1 MLWAKKTFP
10 ILSAILIAYFPWQTY
25 SQLAQNNTGRS
36 ESELFVLS
44 TTGKHKFKVE
54 IAKTPREQEIGL
66 MYRTKLDQNA
76 GMLFDYGALTKIQM
90 WMKNTFIPLDMI
102 FINNQGII
110 ESFHERTVPKSLR
123 IISSQGPVRAVLEVN
138 AGTISRLKIKVG
150 DRIYHKIFYK

>member
-25 SQLAQNNTGRS
+25 SQMAQNNTGRS

-44 TTGKHKFKVE
+44 ATGKHKIQVE
-54 IAKTPREQEIGL
+54 IAKTPREQKIGL

-76 GMLFDYGALTKIQM
+76 GMLFDYEILTKIQM

-102 FINNQGII
+102 FINKQGII
-110 ESFHERTVPKSLR
+110 KSFYERTVTKSLE

-150 DRIYHKIFYK
+150 DRIDHNIFYK

>member
-1 MLWAKKTFP
+1 
-10 ILSAILIAYFPWQTY
+10 
-25 SQLAQNNTGRS
+25 
-36 ESELFVLS
+36 
-44 TTGKHKFKVE
+44 
-54 IAKTPREQEIGL
+54 
-66 MYRTKLDQNA
+66 
-76 GMLFDYGALTKIQM
+76 
-90 WMKNTFIPLDMI
+90 MI

>member
-25 SQLAQNNTGRS
+25 SQIAQNNTGRS

-44 TTGKHKFKVE
+44 ASGKHKFKVE
-54 IAKTPREQEIGL
+54 IAKTPREQKIGL

-76 GMLFDYGALTKIQM
+76 GMLFDYGVLTKIQM

-110 ESFHERTVPKSLR
+110 ESFHERAVPKSLK
-123 IISSQGPVRAVLEVN
+123 IISSKGRVRAVLEVN

-150 DRIYHKIFYK
+150 DRVYHKIFYK

>member
-1 MLWAKKTFP
+1 MAWAKKTFP
-10 ILSAILIAYFPWQTY
+10 ILSAMFIAYFPLQTY
-25 SQLAQNNTGRS
+25 SQTIQTDNGRS

-44 TTGKHKFKVE
+44 AAGKHKFKVE
-54 IAKTPREQEIGL
+54 IAKTPREQKIGL

-76 GMLFDYGALTKIQM
+76 GMLFDYGVLTKIQM

-110 ESFHERTVPKSLR
+110 ESFHERAVPKSLK
-123 IISSQGPVRAVLEVN
+123 IISSKGRVRAVLEVN

-150 DRIYHKIFYK
+150 DRVYHKIFYK

>member
-25 SQLAQNNTGRS
+25 SQMAQNNTGRS

-44 TTGKHKFKVE
+44 ATGKHKFKVE
-54 IAKTPREQEIGL
+54 IAKTPREQKIGL

-90 WMKNTFIPLDMI
+90 WKKLTKVDSQTTLYLWR
-102 FINNQGII
+102 
-110 ESFHERTVPKSLR
+110 SKSITLFTKQ
-123 IISSQGPVRAVLEVN
+123 S
-138 AGTISRLKIKVG
+138 T
-150 DRIYHKIFYK
+150 